1 MRNPTENLA
10 INTVRTGELKQRD
23 ASARKI
29 IERAARPLLSDEN
42 LEIFIERFGDRD
54 RSYSRSRV
62 LADIRY
68 TQQKRERIRN
78 SGQRNPILPHA
89 VEYLVKGWL
98 DSGQFFDTGLSPY
111 GDPPA
116 VRTHDYD
123 DYANGADVVKTVNL
137 PEDGLGHQRSLTMA
151 FDVTISSNES
161 VIGDKL
167 RQYDNGL
174 PYGFTRV
181 KYYAEKQR
189 NSKKIAI
196 SPYKKLVPRFVI
208 GESATNIEA
217 TLKDKLSQNMEGY
230 LKNDTPDSVLTRFK
244 LLSEIYSQAI
254 LFLEKV
260 PEDNDRHNKQAAGML
275 RSIVAMTE
283 KRLVKCVEKMTPR
296 MISAGNGVWAPTY
309 ADPEVLAL
317 PKSDIDKL
325 KSVDRTGEA
334 AVIIRNSLRNKDSL
348 IYDEV
353 YDKIMSEV
361 ENIDAKNPGKM
372 PAKAKRAF

>member
-1 MRNPTENLA
+1 MRNPTESLA
-10 INTVRTGELKQRD
+10 VNTVRTGELKQRD

-42 LEIFIERFGDRD
+42 LEVFTKRFGEKDPE
-54 RSYSRSRV
+54 YSRSRV

-68 TQQKRERIRN
+68 TQKKRERIK
-78 SGQRNPILPHA
+78 SSDQRDQILPHA

-98 DSGQFFDTGLSPY
+98 DSGQFFDTGLSPDE
-111 GDPPA
+111 DPPA
-116 VRTHDYD
+116 TRTHDYD

-137 PEDGLGHQRSLTMA
+137 PEKASGRQKSLTMS
-151 FDVTISSNES
+151 FDVTISSRES

-167 RQYDNGL
+167 RQYENGL

-181 KYYAEKQR
+181 KYYAEKR
-189 NSKKIAI
+189 PDGKGITI
-196 SPYKKLVPRFVI
+196 SPYKKLVPRFAV

-254 LFLEKV
+254 LFLKKV
-260 PEDNDRHNKQAAGML
+260 PDDDDKYNKQAAWML
-275 RSIVAMTE
+275 ESIVTMTE
-283 KRLVKCVEKMTPR
+283 KRLAECVEKMIPR
-296 MISAGNGVWAPTY
+296 MISAGNEMWAPRY
-309 ADPEVLAL
+309 ADPEVEAL

-325 KSVDRTGEA
+325 KGVNRAGEA
-334 AVIIRNSLRNKDSL
+334 AVIIRNSLRDKDSL

-361 ENIDAKNPGKM
+361 ENIDKKNPGKM
-372 PAKAKRAF
+372 PAKNSGTF